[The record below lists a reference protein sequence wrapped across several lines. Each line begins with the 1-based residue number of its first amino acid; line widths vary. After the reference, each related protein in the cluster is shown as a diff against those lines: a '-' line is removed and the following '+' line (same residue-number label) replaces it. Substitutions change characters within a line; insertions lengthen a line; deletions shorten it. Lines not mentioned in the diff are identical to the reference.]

1 MKVTLCPTS
10 GNIFLVSETP
20 EETQDI
26 HAFYCS
32 NRSYKEEFR
41 MELNTP
47 HDKGSLCSDTILTL
61 TCEAS
66 VVVHENEQEEV

>member
-1 MKVTLCPTS
+1 MKITLCPTS
-10 GNIFLVSETP
+10 GNIFLISETP
-20 EETQDI
+20 EDTQDI

-47 HDKGSLCSDTILTL
+47 HDKGSLCNDTILTL
-61 TCEAS
+61 TCEAAG
-66 VVVHENEQEEV
+66 VNENEQKEV